1 MPPRGGG
8 EGYDFRPIVTH
19 YLFLFTFILAFIGW
33 VVAFIGQA
41 AATAQ
46 IGNAFVNVL
55 WFGIFLQLCI
65 ILGVLHALA
74 TDSIGTHR
82 LQISVFGAVAI
93 VFAVDGTNSGIFG
106 PTRAQEAFGAGWLIL
121 AIVDILWVLYF
132 TAEEDSY
139 MYYIFQQMGSGGLS
153 PPSRGSRRRTRTSN
167 TMGMGIS
174 SGGGGN
180 GYASGGYSNAD
191 VGGGPIG
198 GGIGGPGSTTGGFG
212 APKSSFGDHRDS
224 KPVSMGVASNPGSA
238 PGGMG
243 GSAAAAAASERDP
256 NGSIGNQSASQPLMS
271 TGDAAQSTGGETYAY
286 RARALYAYTAS
297 PDDPNEISFVKGE
310 VMDILDNT
318 GKWWQARKQDGS
330 TGIAPSNYLQLI

>member
-1 MPPRGGG
+1 MAPRGGD
-8 EGYDFRPIVTH
+8 GYDFRPIVTH
-19 YLFLFTFILAFIGW
+19 YLFLFTFILAVIGW
-33 VVAFIGQA
+33 IVAFIGQA

-46 IGNAFVNVL
+46 IGNGFVNVL
-55 WFGIFLQLCI
+55 WFAIFLQLLLI
-65 ILGVLHALA
+65 AGVLHTLA
-74 TDSIGTHR
+74 TDTIGTHR
-82 LQISVFGAVAI
+82 LQISVFGAIAI
-93 VFAVDGTNSGIFG
+93 VFAVMGVNMGIFG
-106 PTRAQEAFGAGWLIL
+106 PFRAQEAFGAGWLIL

-139 MYYIFQQMGSGGLS
+139 MYYVFQQMGSGGLS
-153 PPSRGSRRRTRTSN
+153 GPSRGSRRRTRTSN
-167 TMGMGIS
+167 MGMGIGS
-174 SGGGGN
+174 TGAGN

-191 VGGGPIG
+191 GGGGIG

-212 APKSSFGDHRDS
+212 APKSSFGDHRES
-224 KPVSMGVASNPGSA
+224 KPVSVGVASNPASA
-238 PGGMG
+238 PGGI
-243 GSAAAAAASERDP
+243 AAAAAASERDP
-256 NGSIGNQSASQPLMS
+256 NGSIGNQSQTQPLMS
-271 TGDAAQSTGGETYAY
+271 AGDAAQSAAGETYAY